1 MYHTMI
7 VDDEPL
13 MRTYLSK
20 SIPLFSDLFDVSA
33 VAKDGLDAIELLK
46 TAPVDLVITD
56 IKMPEADGLTLAK
69 YIHENYPS
77 ITVII
82 ISGFS
87 DFEYAQKAI
96 RYNVKDYL
104 LKPLVNQTLV
114 DLLENVAARLQ
125 QGQKISR
132 FQKVG
137 QTVKQMPLRCRL
149 LTALL
154 DEDTPQ
160 IYPLYEELHQNGQPF
175 MKQFGC
181 IMECKCHYSC
191 GTIQSATD
199 VDAAALSL
207 NLYANEL
214 CTRFG
219 WIALCDMDGS
229 TYILADAE
237 HEAALEYQIGR
248 FEAALQE
255 KCLANLPVPVD
266 SYCGRFV
273 TDMMQLSLSYDSL
286 AEVLPLAFV
295 QAESPF
301 CYCDL
306 PKYHSKLKR
315 LNQWRDQ
322 LTHDFHEE
330 EAEHWFTDLKNWCT
344 ESDVPKDA
352 IFLWRSAVYLTA
364 AISTLSPIEP
374 DDRKQAF
381 TSLAG
386 RCREHIGEFEL
397 EELVETLLAMLHL
410 FSHRLPQSAE
420 ISPVIQ
426 QAKEYIMCHYQENIS
441 LSDVAEH
448 CAVSSSYL
456 SDLFHKQ
463 LGVSYLKYITGLRM
477 ERAAKLLKNQPDLK
491 IYEVAAQT
499 GFVSDKHF
507 ISVFKKFYGVSPT
520 VYQKKNNIPDH

>member
-20 SIPLFSDLFDVSA
+20 NIPIFSDLFDVSA

-46 TAPVDLVITD
+46 TVPVDLVITD
-56 IKMPEADGLTLAK
+56 IKMPEVDGLTLAK

-77 ITVII
+77 IPVII

-104 LKPLVNQTLV
+104 LKPLVDKTLV
-114 DLLENVAARLQ
+114 DLLENIAARMR
-125 QGQKISR
+125 QGQKVSR
-132 FQKVG
+132 FQNVG
-137 QTVKQMPLRCRL
+137 QTAKQMPLRCRL

-154 DEDTPQ
+154 DEDSSQ
-160 IYPLYEELHQNGQPF
+160 IYPLYEELHQNGQIF
-175 MKQFGC
+175 MKPFGC
-181 IMECKCHYSC
+181 IIECKCLYSY
-191 GTIQSATD
+191 GAIQGGKEA
-199 VDAAALSL
+199 DAAALSL
-207 NLYANEL
+207 NLCVNEL

-219 WIALCDMDGS
+219 WIALCDKNGS

-237 HEAALEYQIGR
+237 REAELEYQIGR
-248 FEAALQE
+248 FAEELQE
-255 KCLANLPVPVD
+255 KCRTDLRVPID

-273 TDMMQLSLSYDSL
+273 TDMMQLSLSYNSL

-301 CYCDL
+301 CYDDL
-306 PKYHSKLKR
+306 PKYHSKIKR

-322 LTHDFHEE
+322 LTRDFHV
-330 EAEHWFTDLKNWCT
+330 EAEEHWFADLRNWCT

-352 IFLWRSAVYLTA
+352 SFLWRCAVYLTT
-364 AISTLSPIEP
+364 AISTLSPIDP
-374 DDRKQAF
+374 NDRQQAF
-381 TSLAG
+381 AGLAG
-386 RCREHIGEFEL
+386 RCHEHSGPFEL
-397 EELVETLLAMLHL
+397 EDLVGTLLAMLHL
-410 FSHRLPQSAE
+410 FAHRLPKSAE
-420 ISPVIQ
+420 VSPVIQ
-426 QAKEYIMCHYQENIS
+426 QAKEYIMRHYQENIS
-441 LSDVAEH
+441 LSDVADH
-448 CAVSSSYL
+448 CAVSNSYL

-477 ERAAKLLKNQPDLK
+477 EQAAKLLKNQPDLK

-520 VYQKKNNIPDH
+520 IYQKENNILKS

>member
-46 TAPVDLVITD
+46 TVPVDLVITD
-56 IKMPEADGLTLAK
+56 IKMPEVDGLTLAK

-77 ITVII
+77 IPVII

-104 LKPLVNQTLV
+104 LKPLVDQTLI
-114 DLLENVAARLQ
+114 DLLGNVAARLQ
-125 QGQKISR
+125 QGQKVSR
-132 FQKVG
+132 FRKVG

-149 LTALL
+149 LTTLL
-154 DEDTPQ
+154 DEDTSQ
-160 IYPLYEELHQNGQPF
+160 IYPLYEELHQNSQTF

-181 IMECKCHYSC
+181 IMECKCLYSC
-191 GTIQSATD
+191 GTVQNTAD
-199 VDAAALSL
+199 ADAAALSL

-219 WIALCDMDGS
+219 WIALCGMNGS

-237 HEAALEYQIGR
+237 REAALEYQIDQ

-255 KCLANLPVPVD
+255 KCCVNLPVPVD

-273 TDMMQLSLSYDSL
+273 TDMMQLSLSYNSL

-295 QAESPF
+295 QAKSPF
-301 CYCDL
+301 CHDAL

-315 LNQWRDQ
+315 LNQWCDQ
-322 LTHDFHEE
+322 LANDFQAG
-330 EAEHWFTDLKNWCT
+330 EAEHWYTDLKNWCT

-352 IFLWRSAVYLTA
+352 SFLWRCAVYLTTV
-364 AISTLSPIEP
+364 ISTLSPIEP
-374 DDRKQAF
+374 DDQKQAF
-381 TSLAG
+381 TGLAR
-386 RCREHIGEFEL
+386 RCREHIGTFEL
-397 EELVETLLAMLHL
+397 EEVVGTLLAMLHL
-410 FSHRLPQSAE
+410 FAHRLPKSAE
-420 ISPVIQ
+420 VSPVIQ
-426 QAKEYIMCHYQENIS
+426 QAKEYIMRRYQENIS
-441 LSDVAEH
+441 LSDVADH
-448 CAVSSSYL
+448 CAVSNSYL

-477 ERAAKLLKNQPDLK
+477 EQAAKLLKNQPDLK

-520 VYQKKNNIPDH
+520 IYQKENNILKS